1 MIRPS
6 VTIRRVSMPGQHNFH
21 AHLSGA
27 LQDLVKVVYFEPEQD
42 AVSVGLVSAVANRPM
57 MVFNFEAVQ
66 LKDQLAIRNQLLVL
80 GASVAAPATQQA
92 LVPSAAGFYIG
103 YGNERV
109 RAHCSTIIHS

>member
-6 VTIRRVSMPGQHNFH
+6 VTIQRVPMPGQHNFN

-27 LQDLVKVVYFEPEQD
+27 LQDRVKVVYFKPEQD
-42 AVSVGLVSAVANRPM
+42 AISVGFVIAVANRPM
-57 MVFNFEAVQ
+57 MVFNFKAVQ
-66 LKDQLAIRNQLLVL
+66 LKDQLAVRNQLLVL
-80 GASVAAPATQQA
+80 GSSVAAAAAQQA
-92 LVPSAAGFYIG
+92 LIPSAAGFYIG